1 VIADKCMCKRLDH
14 HGLVQEGYRSTWERV
29 LFGQH
34 RLIDFLRSPKKADG
48 LDGRLDRLTCF
59 VLLIMQGVG
68 LGLVETIPTVF
79 PDHGLPCHGVLE
91 FAVYAWTVRSTQG
104 SICLLLLRRIEDAY
118 VDRSGG
124 IRMRIGEIVLF
135 IRR

>member
-34 RLIDFLRSPKKADG
+34 RLIDFLRSAKKADG

-59 VLLIMQGVG
+59 VLLITHGVG
-68 LGLVETIPTVF
+68 FDLVETNPTVF
-79 PDHGLPCHGVLE
+79 PDHDLPCRGV
-91 FAVYAWTVRSTQG
+91 RM
-104 SICLLLLRRIEDAY
+104 
-118 VDRSGG
+118 DRSIDSGQYLPVASATD
-124 IRMRIGEIVLF
+124 RRCLCRSIGWDKNEDWRDCVVHS
-135 IRR
+135 